1 MFNRLKR
8 DLQQAL
14 DPSKPLPG
22 SRQPTVET
30 LLPGDVVSFWDG
42 GDNVVQAALDCREE
56 LNGRETVWRWNLLDE
71 GKVLEITPEGT
82 VLYERTVVV
91 HQNSAEFETLTSDA
105 DQGGGPQGVRGA
117 RAAGHC
123 RAKSDAF

>member
-14 DPSKPLPG
+14 DPTKPSPQN
-22 SRQPTVET
+22 RQPTVES

-42 GDNVVQAALDCREE
+42 GDNVVQAALDCGEE
-56 LNGRETVWRWNLLDE
+56 VNRRETTWRWNLLDE

-82 VLYERTVVV
+82 VLYERTVIV
-91 HQNSAEFETLTSDA
+91 HQASAEVETLTS
-105 DQGGGPQGVRGA
+105 
-117 RAAGHC
+117 
-123 RAKSDAF
+123 